1 MEKLYFEIFN
11 DNNDLIKFDLRKKI
25 YSQKSPLNIILHGFK
40 AFRNWGFIP
49 RMAEKLSEQSG
60 PTINLDFSLNGV
72 IDEGKMLY
80 DNSKFRKNTISQ
92 ELKDLNILLDYIKS
106 NNFNINL
113 SECWNGEIN
122 LIGHSLGGAISII
135 TAHERNDINKI
146 ILWNSISKSDRN
158 TERQKKEWREKGYIE
173 FTESKSGQTLFL
185 DVEYLEDK
193 ERNKKRFDLR
203 GKISELKIPICI
215 IQGKLDLTVRYNEAE
230 ALEKSAVNSISLEA
244 HYIEKCNHTFGV
256 SNPFISTNENLDY
269 AINKTI
275 EFINK

>member
-1 MEKLYFEIFN
+1 MEKLYFEIIN
-11 DNNDLIKFDLRKKI
+11 DNNDLIKFDLRKKS
-25 YSQKSPLNIILHGFK
+25 YNQKLPLNIILHGFK

-49 RMAEKLSEQSG
+49 YLAEKLSEQSG
-60 PTINLDFSLNGV
+60 PTINLDFSLNGI
-72 IDEGKMLY
+72 IDENKMLY
-80 DNSKFRKNTISQ
+80 DNSKFRINTISQ

-106 NNFNINL
+106 NNFINNL
-113 SECWNGEIN
+113 NSCWNGEIN
-122 LIGHSLGGAISII
+122 LIGHSLGGAVSII

-173 FTESKSGQTLFL
+173 FTENKSGQTLFL

-193 ERNKKRFDLR
+193 ERNKKLFDLR
-203 GKISELKIPICI
+203 GKIAELNIPICI
-215 IQGKLDLTVRYNEAE
+215 IQGKIDLTVRYNEAE
-230 ALEKSAVNSISLEA
+230 ILEKSAVNSKKLEA

-256 SNPFISTNENLDY
+256 SNPFLSTNENLDY

-275 EFINK
+275 EFIKK